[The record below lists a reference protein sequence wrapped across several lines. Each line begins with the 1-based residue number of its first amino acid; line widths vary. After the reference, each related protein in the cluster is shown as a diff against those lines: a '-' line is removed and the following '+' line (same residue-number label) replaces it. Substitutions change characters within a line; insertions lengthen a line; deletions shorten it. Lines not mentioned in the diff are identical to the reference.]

1 MASASDAED
10 PIDAMIG
17 HRVHDV
23 MLVRVL
29 ALGTYG
35 AVYLAERN
43 GTRERFAVK
52 CLFKTGLKPEHMALQ
67 HAEIAMHE
75 HLRSHPNL
83 VALVDTLET
92 ADHLFLVFEYAA
104 RGDLYDFIK
113 READG
118 IYDKSLAQRLL
129 LQIAAGLQFCHGRG
143 VYHRDIKP
151 ENVLLTDDWVAKL
164 GDFGLATHATAP
176 TEYGCGSPPYMAPE
190 VIDRTTPTYDA
201 AAADVWSLGI
211 VFFNMLFGVNPWE
224 KAVDT
229 DRRYR
234 RYVAAPTT
242 YLASRFQMTPA
253 VHTLFQQ
260 VLHPDPARRLTLPA
274 FRDAV
279 AALDVAELYPLSM
292 HYGVSPAVSMQTH
305 PLRMRPLVH
314 GANHHGG
321 HTATN
326 GRLGVA
332 VTVAAGF
339 GGAHGG
345 GGSAGSNGTRATA
358 DHGWHQDHAAASIPK
373 SRASSGTSNA
383 ASIVVGSWA
392 DDLDLPMDFTAPVVF
407 EDGAGT
413 KATLAIAAASA
424 PAPRGLA
431 AMLSSLGG
439 STSTGSSSDGDSGE
453 GGGDRHR
460 AAGDDDGDDAASH
473 SSDESHDIFALD
485 LHDEEDVHHEVH
497 PVAPATATATATATA
512 ARSAAEAARLP
523 PLVPRTSAAAARDA
537 DARVDQTR
545 NALRGMRLSPP
556 RKADDVATPVRQPSV
571 LVVTS
576 R

>member
-1 MASASDAED
+1 MASANDAED

-52 CLFKTGLKPEHMALQ
+52 CLFKTGLKPEHLALQ

-164 GDFGLATHATAP
+164 GDFGLATHTAAP

-234 RYVAAPTT
+234 SYVAAPTA

-253 VHTLFQQ
+253 VHTLFQL
-260 VLHPDPARRLTLPA
+260 VLHPEPARRLALPA

-314 GANHHGG
+314 GANHHAG
-321 HTATN
+321 HTAAN

-332 VTVAAGF
+332 VTVGAGF
-339 GGAHGG
+339 GGVHGG

-407 EDGAGT
+407 EDGTAARASAGT
-413 KATLAIAAASA
+413 KATPAIAAASA
-424 PAPRGLA
+424 PVARGLT
-431 AMLSSLGG
+431 AMLSALG
-439 STSTGSSSDGDSGE
+439 STSSSDDD
-453 GGGDRHR
+453 GGRR
-460 AAGDDDGDDAASH
+460 AAGDDDADDAASH

-485 LHDEEDVHHEVH
+485 LHDEDTHNEVH
-497 PVAPATATATATATA
+497 PVATAPAA
-512 ARSAAEAARLP
+512 AVRPAAEAARLP

-537 DARVDQTR
+537 DGRLDYTR
-545 NALRGMRLSPP
+545 NALHGMRLSPP
-556 RKADDVATPVRQPSV
+556 RKADDTASPVRPPSV